1 MQLFKVQ
8 TIPQFKIHQFLVK
21 EGLQPE
27 AVAAV
32 KFPDRDSVKIRDC
45 QGSEMTVKRADTGVY
60 EFRYNIRGVA
70 SAETRYDP
78 DEYNVTSAEAAP

>member
-32 KFPDRDSVKIRDC
+32 KFPDRDSVSISDGE
-45 QGSEMTVKRADTGVY
+45 GSSMTVKLVGAECYDFTYSIHGER
-60 EFRYNIRGVA
+60 
-70 SAETRYDP
+70 SAERRINP
-78 DEYNVTSAEAAP
+78 DEYTEAAP